1 MKVKSLIFAALL
13 LIILLP
19 SAALAVDFD
28 YYVYGGFDAVVNA
41 FNKLALVFGDNGYM
55 SFYAFSIAAG
65 IFFGC
70 VTVAARI
77 LGAGNGSPMSWIIPA
92 LVGIGIYLSLAVPKG
107 TLHIYDPVY
116 NKNQAIGGI
125 PAGVVAVA
133 GVLNSVERGLVDI
146 VTTAGDP
153 MSYQS
158 QAGGKGFLGLYQLT
172 SLPLSAVNSNI
183 DTSMRNYIKDCVGYE
198 IMRPGT
204 TLTVDA
210 LRKTSTDFTPLLAQA
225 QNPSIYTVYYDS
237 TTPNGQSM
245 TCTDAW
251 TNISAQLT
259 PDNLKNNITAV
270 CSALGYDPTNAASL
284 TQCKTVLNNVNT
296 GAGLGAASIEDF
308 VKQAYISQR
317 LDEIFRSGN
326 ATGATNYQFLLNASG
341 SMKAANEWLPVLRAV
356 LTAVAVGLIPFLA
369 LFIPTPIIG
378 KAVGA
383 IFGFFVWLTAWGVV
397 DAIIHQFAIDYA
409 NSTYLLVRQN
419 NLGMDAFYFF
429 PDQTTKIL
437 GMFGTLRMSG
447 MMLATVLTGMLV
459 KFGGHA
465 MAMMAGSL
473 SGQIQSAGSRAAH
486 EVEDPAGRA
495 SSIQRNSSAMPTQ
508 AWGNEHS
515 FWARGN
521 QSYLDMTSKTMAS
534 NDLIGGFGMDGA
546 SRMMAD
552 GSVGKSIGFGGK
564 GAAMREAG
572 LDRSYGLSIFDGKAG
587 MAQSGALRDV
597 IDKSYGG
604 DLNKHA
610 QMKVANDAALGRVF
624 GNAGNYQDFLEKN
637 LDKNVGQI
645 DGEVKAYEGA
655 QALGFQ
661 GNWRQFN
668 ALRSEMQSL
677 GDYTNA
683 AAVNQVA
690 SKYGLSSGQAL
701 QMKAQF
707 QNAKQLSESSEM
719 SGKLGGPINAGA
731 EMGKV
736 VAAESAG
743 KVQGIYMSGGY
754 DHYQTMASHDVSGRG
769 ARYDLVRGAADQ
781 MVGKIAP
788 QLKNDPEMY
797 QGGKLTDKGF
807 AQMQKAMEGQNITF
821 TTPDGRQTMN
831 VGMDGNV
838 VNSTEQ
844 GVVASGDKARG
855 EALKQELK
863 AGGFGKNAVAEVDRM
878 MKSGKG
884 FSYEFAKDRNGK
896 VESFSINRGGDVS
909 RKDMAT
915 FRTGR
920 DSESIDRNLRTVDKG
935 LRETVGSFIKT
946 GYEHQDFNLSRKSG
960 AYNVSV
966 GGKEMKVN
974 GDWYYGRNDKTGKME
989 LVGGSFSSGL
999 DGNVLMYAKDKD
1011 GNLHYSQVQ
1020 GKMDKGGNLV
1030 AGSRSE
1036 ITEDLFV
1043 QMSQHGAAVVN
1054 TRSGGGVTGSIRAEG
1069 GVKADYSSSQVT
1081 GTRVESRQNLAGSA
1095 ATKDFTEGRS
1105 TDAGTAATMIAIGRD
1120 GLHETAGIVG
1130 DSVKV
1135 VDPIRSAMS
1144 RTEKIEQLELQ
1155 TAEKA
1160 ERAAEARVQQGLQ
1173 RTGKI
1178 LQHQSKNSTL
1188 PKGGGPQPLR
1198 GPKR

>member
-1 MKVKSLIFAALL
+1 MTKKSIISASLL
-13 LIILLP
+13 LIVLLP

-70 VTVAARI
+70 VTIAARI
-77 LGAGNGSPMSWIIPA
+77 LGGGNGSPMSWIVPA
-92 LVGIGIYLSLAVPKG
+92 LVGIGVYLSLAVPKG

-116 NKNQAIGGI
+116 NKNQAVGGI

-133 GVLNSVERGLVDI
+133 GILNAVERGLVDI
-146 VTTAGDP
+146 VTTSGDP
-153 MSYQS
+153 LSYKS
-158 QAGGKGFLGLYQLT
+158 QAGGKGFLGLYQIT

-183 DTSMRNYIKDCVGYE
+183 DTSMRNYIKDCVSYE

-204 TLTVDA
+204 MLTVDA

-245 TCTDAW
+245 TCTSAW
-251 TNISAQLT
+251 TNITAQLT
-259 PDNLKNNITAV
+259 PDNLKNNIAAV
-270 CSALGYDPTNAASL
+270 CSASGYDPTDAASL
-284 TQCKTVLNNVNT
+284 TQCKTVLNNINT

-326 ATGATNYQFLLNASG
+326 SSGATNYQFLLNASG

-383 IFGFFVWLTAWGVV
+383 ILGFFVWLTAWGVV

-409 NSTYLLVRQN
+409 NSTYQLVRQN

-486 EVEDPAGRA
+486 EVEDPSGRA

-552 GSVGKSIGFGGK
+552 GSVGKTVGFGGK

-597 IDKSYGG
+597 IDKNYGG

-610 QMKVANDAALGRVF
+610 QMKVANDAALGQVF
-624 GNAGNYQDFLEKN
+624 GNADNYKEFLEKN

-668 ALRSEMQSL
+668 SFRSEMQSL

-690 SKYGLSSGQAL
+690 SKYGITSGQAL

-736 VAAESAG
+736 IAAESAG

-754 DHYQTMASHDVSGRG
+754 DHFQTMASHDVSGRG

-788 QLKNDPEMY
+788 QLKNDSEMY

-884 FSYEFAKDRNGK
+884 FSYEVAKDRNGK

-920 DSESIDRNLRTVDKG
+920 DSESIDRNVRTVDKG

-974 GDWYYGRNDKTGKME
+974 GDWYYGRNEKTGKME
-989 LVGGSFSSGL
+989 LVGGSFSNGV
-999 DGNVLMYAKDKD
+999 DGSVLMYSKDRD
-1011 GNLHYSQVQ
+1011 GNLHFSKVE
-1020 GKMDKGGNLV
+1020 GKLDGKGNLV
-1030 AGSRSE
+1030 AGKTTD
-1036 ITEDLFV
+1036 ITEQEFV
-1043 QMSQHGAAVVN
+1043 QSSSQGLAVVS
-1054 TRSGGGVTGSIRAEG
+1054 TRGSGGLVASIHADG
-1069 GVKADYSSSQVT
+1069 GVKADYT
-1081 GTRVESRQNLAGSA
+1081 SRQVSGVSVTAVGDHA
-1095 ATKDFTEGRS
+1095 ASFASKDFKEGRS
-1105 TDAGTAATMIAIGRD
+1105 ADAGTAATTIAIGRNAL
-1120 GLHETAGIVG
+1120 GETASLFSDVT
-1130 DSVKV
+1130 SVASPARAAVENRKSMEAATA
-1135 VDPIRSAMS
+1135 R
-1144 RTEKIEQLELQ
+1144 
-1155 TAEKA
+1155 TAEHT
-1160 ERAAEARVQQGLQ
+1160 ERAAETRINQSVQ
-1173 RTGKI
+1173 RTAKI
-1178 LQHQSKNSTL
+1178 LQNQSKTSAL
-1188 PKGGGPQPLR
+1188 PKGGGPQPLK
-1198 GPKR
+1198 GPRR

>member
-1 MKVKSLIFAALL
+1 MKRRTIISATIL
-13 LIILLP
+13 LIVIVP

-70 VTVAARI
+70 VTIAARI
-77 LGAGNGSPMSWIIPA
+77 LGGGNGSPMSWIVPS
-92 LVGIGIYLSLAVPKG
+92 LVGIGVYLSLAVPKG
-107 TLHIYDPVY
+107 NLHIYDPVY
-116 NKNQAIGGI
+116 NKNQTIGGI
-125 PAGVVAVA
+125 PNGVVAIA
-133 GVLNSVERGLVDI
+133 GVLNAVERGLVDI
-146 VTTAGDP
+146 VTTSGDP
-153 MSYQS
+153 LSYEN
-158 QAGGKGFLGLYQLT
+158 QAGGKGFLGLYQIS

-183 DTSMRNYIKDCVGYE
+183 DTSMRNYIKDCVSYE

-210 LRKTSTDFTPLLAQA
+210 LRKTSTDFAPLLAQA
-225 QNPSIYTVYYDS
+225 QNPSVYTVYYDS
-237 TTPNGQSM
+237 TTSNGQSL

-251 TNISAQLT
+251 ANISGQLT

-270 CSALGYDPTNAASL
+270 CSALGYDPSNAASL

-296 GAGLGAASIEDF
+296 GVGLGAASVDDF

-317 LDEIFRSGN
+317 LDDIFRSGN
-326 ATGATNYQFLLNASG
+326 SAGATNYQFLLNASG
-341 SMKAANEWLPVLRAV
+341 SMKAANEWLPVLRAI
-356 LTAVAVGLIPFLA
+356 LTAIAVGLVPFLA

-383 IFGFFVWLTAWGVV
+383 IFGFFVWLAAWGVT

-409 NSTYLLVRQN
+409 NRTYQLVRQN

-447 MMLATVLTGMLV
+447 MMLATALTGMLV

-473 SGQIQSAGSRAAH
+473 SKQIQSAGSRAAH

-495 SSIQRNSSAMPTQ
+495 SSIQRNSSAVPTQ

-521 QSYLDMTSKTMAS
+521 QSYLDMTSKTTAS
-534 NDLIGGFGMDGA
+534 SDLVDSFGLGGA

-552 GSVGKSIGFGGK
+552 GGIGKTVGFGGK
-564 GAAMREAG
+564 GAAMRQAG
-572 LDRSYGLSIFDGKAG
+572 LDNSYGLSIFDGKAG
-587 MAQSGALRDV
+587 LAQSGALRDV
-597 IDKSYGG
+597 IDKNYGG
-604 DLNKHA
+604 NLDSHA
-610 QMKVANDAALGRVF
+610 QMKVANDAALGKVF
-624 GNAGNYQDFLEKN
+624 GTAENYKGFLEKN
-637 LDKNVGQI
+637 LDRNVGQL

-668 ALRSEMQSL
+668 AFRSEMQGL

-690 SKYGLSSGQAL
+690 SKYGLTSGQAL

-707 QNAKQLSESSEM
+707 QNARHLSESAEM
-719 SGKLGGPINAGA
+719 SAKLGGAINAGA
-731 EMGKV
+731 EMGNV

-743 KVQGIYMSGGY
+743 KVHGVYMSGGY
-754 DHYQTMASHDVSGRG
+754 EHFQTMASHDVTGKG

-781 MVGKIAP
+781 MVDRIAP
-788 QLKNDPEMY
+788 QLKSDPEMY
-797 QGGKLTDKGF
+797 QGEKLTDKGF
-807 AQMQKAMEGQNITF
+807 AQMQKAMEGQNINF
-821 TTPDGRQTMN
+821 TTSDGRHTMN

-838 VNSTEQ
+838 VNSNSQ
-844 GVVASGDKARG
+844 GVVASGDKAAA
-855 EALKQELK
+855 ETLKQDLRK
-863 AGGFGKNAVAEVDRM
+863 AGFGKNAVSEVDRM
-878 MKSGKG
+878 MKAGKG
-884 FSYEFAKDRNGK
+884 FAYDITRDRAGNI
-896 VESFSINRGGDVS
+896 ESFSINRGGEVN
-909 RKDMAT
+909 RRDMAT
-915 FRTGR
+915 FRVGR
-920 DSESIDRNLRTVDKG
+920 DAESVDRDVRTVDRG

-946 GYEHQDFNLSRKSG
+946 GYEHTDLNLSRKTG

-974 GDWYYGRNDKTGKME
+974 GDWYYGRNEKTGKME

-999 DGNVLMYAKDKD
+999 DSSVLMYSKDRDGDLHFAK
-1011 GNLHYSQVQ
+1011 VE
-1020 GKMDKGGNLV
+1020 GKMDARGNLV
-1030 AGSRSE
+1030 AGKTTD
-1036 ITEDLFV
+1036 ITEQEFV
-1043 QMSQHGAAVVN
+1043 QFSQHGAAVVSS
-1054 TRSGGGVTGSIRAEG
+1054 RGGGGVIASVRADG
-1069 GVKADYSSSQVT
+1069 GVKADFSSRQVT
-1081 GTRVESRQNLAGSA
+1081 GTRVTSDQNLAGSA

-1105 TDAGTAATMIAIGRD
+1105 IDAGTAATMIAIGRD
-1120 GLHETAGIVG
+1120 GLHETAGMVG
-1130 DSVKV
+1130 DVTKV
-1135 VDPIRSAMS
+1135 IGPYKAAVTRQEETVMQQS
-1144 RTEKIEQLELQ
+1144 REA
-1155 TAEKA
+1155 TAVARE
-1160 ERAAEARVQQGLQ
+1160 AEARVQRGLQ
-1173 RTGKI
+1173 KTGKI
-1178 LQHQSKNSTL
+1178 LQHQSKNSPL
-1188 PKGGGPQPLR
+1188 PKSGVPAPSR

>member
-1 MKVKSLIFAALL
+1 MKPRTIISATIL
-13 LIILLP
+13 LIVLVP
-19 SAALAVDFD
+19 SAAFAIDFD

-70 VTVAARI
+70 VTIAARI
-77 LGAGNGSPMSWIIPA
+77 LGGGNGSPMSWIVPA
-92 LVGIGIYLSLAVPKG
+92 LVGIGVYLSLAVPKG
-107 TLHIYDPVY
+107 NLHIYDPVY
-116 NKNQAIGGI
+116 NKNQTIGGI
-125 PAGVVAVA
+125 PNGVVAIA
-133 GVLNSVERGLVDI
+133 GVLNAVERGLVDI
-146 VTTAGDP
+146 VTTSGDP
-153 MSYQS
+153 LSYKN
-158 QAGGKGFLGLYQLT
+158 QAGGQGFLGLYQIS

-183 DTSMRNYIKDCVGYE
+183 DTSMRNYIKDCVSYE

-225 QNPSIYTVYYDS
+225 QNPSVYTVYYDS
-237 TTPNGQSM
+237 TTPNGQSL

-270 CSALGYDPTNAASL
+270 CSALGYDPSNAASL
-284 TQCKTVLNNVNT
+284 TQCKTLLNNVNT
-296 GAGLGAASIEDF
+296 GAGLGAASVDDF

-326 ATGATNYQFLLNASG
+326 SAGATNYQFLLNASG
-341 SMKAANEWLPVLRAV
+341 SMKAANEWLPVLKAV
-356 LTAVAVGLIPFLA
+356 LTAIAVGLVPFLA

-378 KAVGA
+378 KAVGV
-383 IFGFFVWLTAWGVV
+383 IFGFFVWLTAWGVT

-409 NSTYLLVRQN
+409 NSTYQLVRQN

-473 SGQIQSAGSRAAH
+473 SGQIQSAGSRGAH

-495 SSIQRNSSAMPTQ
+495 SSIQRNSSAVPTQ

-521 QSYLDMTSKTMAS
+521 QSYLDMTAKTMAS
-534 NDLIGGFGMDGA
+534 SDLVGSFGLGGA
-546 SRMMAD
+546 SRIMAD
-552 GSVGKSIGFGGK
+552 GGIGKTVGFGGK
-564 GAAMREAG
+564 GAAMRQAG
-572 LDRSYGLSIFDGKAG
+572 LDNAYGLSIFDGKAG

-597 IDKSYGG
+597 IDKNYGG
-604 DLNKHA
+604 NLDSHA
-610 QMKVANDAALGRVF
+610 QMKVANDAALGKVF
-624 GNAGNYQDFLEKN
+624 GTAENYKGFLEKN
-637 LDKNVGQI
+637 LDKNVGQL

-668 ALRSEMQSL
+668 AFRSEMQGL

-683 AAVNQVA
+683 AAINQVA
-690 SKYGLSSGQAL
+690 SKYGLTSGQAL

-707 QNAKQLSESSEM
+707 QNARHLSESAEM
-719 SGKLGGPINAGA
+719 SGKFGGAIDAGT

-743 KVQGIYMSGGY
+743 KVEGIYMSGGY
-754 DHYQTMASHDVSGRG
+754 EHFQTMASHDVTGRG
-769 ARYDLVRGAADQ
+769 ARYDLVRGTADQ
-781 MVGKIAP
+781 MVGQIAP
-788 QLKNDPEMY
+788 QLKGDPEMY

-821 TTPDGRQTMN
+821 TTSDGRHTMN

-838 VNSTEQ
+838 VNSNSQ
-844 GVVASGDKARG
+844 GVVASGDKSAA
-855 EALKQELK
+855 ETLKRDLQK
-863 AGGFGKNAVAEVDRM
+863 AGFGNNAVSEVDRM
-878 MKSGKG
+878 MKAGKG
-884 FSYEFAKDRNGK
+884 FSYDITRDRAGNI
-896 VESFSINRGGDVS
+896 ESFSINRGGEVNRRDI
-909 RKDMAT
+909 AT
-915 FRTGR
+915 FRVGR
-920 DSESIDRNLRTVDKG
+920 DAESVDRDVRTVDKG

-946 GYEHQDFNLSRKSG
+946 GYEHTDLNLSRRSG

-966 GGKEMKVN
+966 AGKEMKVN
-974 GDWYYGRNDKTGKME
+974 GDWYYGRNEKTGKME

-999 DGNVLMYAKDKD
+999 DSSVLMYSKDRD
-1011 GNLHYSQVQ
+1011 GNLHFAKVE
-1020 GKMDKGGNLV
+1020 GKMDARGNLV
-1030 AGSRSE
+1030 AGKTTD
-1036 ITEDLFV
+1036 ITEQEFV
-1043 QMSQHGAAVVN
+1043 QSSSQGHAVVS
-1054 TRSGGGVTGSIRAEG
+1054 TRGSGGVIASIHADG
-1069 GVKADYSSSQVT
+1069 GVKADYTSKQVT
-1081 GTRVESRQNLAGSA
+1081 GFSVSA
-1095 ATKDFTEGRS
+1095 IGDHASSFASQEFKEGRS
-1105 TDAGTAATMIAIGRD
+1105 AEAGPVATTIAIGRNAI
-1120 GLHETAGIVG
+1120 GETASLFSDIGTVASPARAAVG
-1130 DSVKV
+1130 NRQNQEAAAAREVT
-1135 VDPIRSAMS
+1135 I
-1144 RTEKIEQLELQ
+1144 
-1155 TAEKA
+1155 AEK
-1160 ERAAEARVQQGLQ
+1160 EAKVRVNQEIQ
-1173 RTGKI
+1173 RTSKI
-1178 LQHQSKNSTL
+1178 LQHQSKTSPL
-1188 PKGGGPQPLR
+1188 PKGGGPQPVK

>member
-1 MKVKSLIFAALL
+1 MKIKSLLFAALL

-19 SAALAVDFD
+19 TAALAVDFD

-77 LGAGNGSPMSWIIPA
+77 LGAGNGSPMQWIVPA

-245 TCTDAW
+245 TCTNAW

-259 PDNLKNNITAV
+259 PANLSNNITAV

-284 TQCKTVLNNVNT
+284 TQCKTVLNNINT

-409 NSTYLLVRQN
+409 NSTYQLVRQN

-447 MMLATVLTGMLV
+447 MMLATVMTGMLV

-465 MAMMAGSL
+465 MAMMSGSL

-486 EVEDPAGRA
+486 EVEDPSGRA

-552 GSVGKSIGFGGK
+552 GSVGKTIGFGGK

-572 LDRSYGLSIFDGKAG
+572 LDRSYGLSIFDGQKG

-597 IDKSYGG
+597 IDKNYGG

-610 QMKVANDAALGRVF
+610 QMKVANDAALGQVF
-624 GNAGNYQDFLEKN
+624 GNADNYQEFLGKN

-655 QALGFQ
+655 QTLGFQ
-661 GNWRQFN
+661 GSWRQFN
-668 ALRSEMQSL
+668 AFRSEMQSL
-677 GDYTNA
+677 GDFTNA

-719 SGKLGGPINAGA
+719 SGKLGGSINAGA

-736 VAAESAG
+736 VASESAG

-788 QLKNDPEMY
+788 QLKSDPEMY
-797 QGGKLTDKGF
+797 QGGKLTDQGF
-807 AQMQKAMEGQNITF
+807 AQMQKAMEGQNINF
-821 TTPDGRQTMN
+821 STPDGRQTMN

-844 GVVASGDKARG
+844 GVVASGDKARA
-855 EALKQELK
+855 ETLKQELN

-878 MKSGKG
+878 TKSGKG
-884 FSYEFAKDRNGK
+884 FSYEFAKDRNGN
-896 VESFSINRGGDVS
+896 VESFSISRGGDVS
-909 RKDMAT
+909 RKDMAS
-915 FRTGR
+915 FKTGR
-920 DSESIDRNLRTVDKG
+920 DAESVNRNVQTVDQG
-935 LRETVGSFIKT
+935 LRSTVGNQTWRGNRGISDNF
-946 GYEHQDFNLSRKSG
+946 HQDTYTDARGTHSRYSWTDKAGHKHIASGSDDGLIHMQVQNEGKVANLTVDPASGQVLLENTSSGKKDVLFADRTEIQQGTHVTGAANMAASKIVSLTGVDQKTAEGVIATVQSIAGDVVPLTRELGGAIKSSRSATQG
-960 AYNVSV
+960 AEEKAAREVAQAA
-966 GGKEMKVN
+966 
-974 GDWYYGRNDKTGKME
+974 RDKTE
-989 LVGGSFSSGL
+989 
-999 DGNVLMYAKDKD
+999 
-1011 GNLHYSQVQ
+1011 QV
-1020 GKMDKGGNLV
+1020 K
-1030 AGSRSE
+1030 
-1036 ITEDLFV
+1036 I
-1043 QMSQHGAAVVN
+1043 
-1054 TRSGGGVTGSIRAEG
+1054 
-1069 GVKADYSSSQVT
+1069 
-1081 GTRVESRQNLAGSA
+1081 
-1095 ATKDFTEGRS
+1095 S
-1105 TDAGTAATMIAIGRD
+1105 TQKT
-1120 GLHETAGIVG
+1120 
-1130 DSVKV
+1130 
-1135 VDPIRSAMS
+1135 
-1144 RTEKIEQLELQ
+1144 
-1155 TAEKA
+1155 
-1160 ERAAEARVQQGLQ
+1160 ARVLQ
-1173 RTGKI
+1173 N
-1178 LQHQSKNSTL
+1178 QSKNSNL
-1188 PKGGGPQPLR
+1188 PKSGGPAPHR
-1198 GPKR
+1198 R